1 MDNKLVKD
9 MTFEELLTNLKLDA
23 LSWYRDD
30 IPEEFC
36 EVANHLYK
44 VRNFF
49 KEKDS
54 QFIKDVDNHVLNTLL
69 LLRNTLSEETKK

>member
-1 MDNKLVKD
+1 MNNKPIKD

-23 LSWYRDD
+23 LSWYKDD

-36 EVANHLYK
+36 ECARHLYK

-49 KEKDS
+49 KEKNS

-69 LLRNTLSEETKK
+69 LLRNTLSDEMKN